1 MSTEEKTP
9 KGVLG
14 KRSPKSTRR
23 SSRTESSKKK
33 KMKKTRINLNGTWI
47 LDPKRPSSMD
57 KHLQSIGIAERA
69 RLGAAKLEE
78 GLVVTIRHNEEK
90 FSITRVSD
98 MNRAGDTKDVAMGKD
113 VTIEGKNNKPNLQKI
128 MRVDIVDDDKLVT
141 KTLMPHNSLFGMLRD
156 TRTTDGTTM
165 FVKLELYPPGA
176 EDGTKADPVV
186 TNRFYIRKK
195 VVETVPTL
203 SPIKSTVRTLAMGSA
218 AAASPGR
225 SKGNKTTALSL
236 MKERRLSRS

>member
-9 KGVLG
+9 KGVLS

-23 SSRTESSKKK
+23 SSRSESSKK
-33 KMKKTRINLNGTWI
+33 KMKKTRIDLNGVWM

-78 GLVVTIRHNEEK
+78 GLVMTIRHNDER
-90 FSITRVSD
+90 FCINRVSE
-98 MNRAGDTKDVAMGKD
+98 MNRAGDTKDVQMGKE

-128 MRVDIVDDDKLVT
+128 MRVDIVDDDKIVT
-141 KTLMPHNSLFGMLRD
+141 KMLMPHNELFGMLRD

-176 EDGTKADPVV
+176 EDGTKADPIV

-195 VVETVPTL
+195 VVETIPTL